1 MQNPILS
8 AYLSCVLLVPAQAS
22 EKERPLECPVQA
34 SALSQADAEPGG
46 LLNPGREGQGSIVP
60 MAKVSIPVPGK
71 NDMDAELDLPAAQA
85 EENIPQQLFAL
96 ITQYAQAQRSFDLGG
111 LKDATAET
119 FIEVSP
125 IGEVDPRE
133 KMLGFYASGKKS
145 PGPTLNIE
153 YQNTRIYGDT
163 VVVLARMT
171 YSMKGP
177 DGQERQQA
185 LQASFVAYRLQDKW
199 KLISA
204 QYTPIRQR

>member
-1 MQNPILS
+1 MQYSILS
-8 AYLSCVLLVPAQAS
+8 ACLSCVLLASAQAA
-22 EKERPLECPVQA
+22 EHERRLEYPVRPGV
-34 SALSQADAEPGG
+34 LSQVNPGPGG
-46 LLNPGREGQGSIVP
+46 LLNLGREGQSSTVL
-60 MAKVSIPVPGK
+60 MAKVSIPGPEK
-71 NDMDAELDLPAAQA
+71 NDIGPKLDLPAAQA

-96 ITQYAQAQRSFDLGG
+96 ITQYAQAQTSFDLGS
-111 LKDATAET
+111 LKAATADT

-133 KMLGFYASGKKS
+133 KVLGFYASSKKS
-145 PGPTLNIE
+145 PGPTLKID

-185 LQASFVAYRLQDKW
+185 LQACYVAYRLQDKW
-199 KLISA
+199 KLVSA